1 MHDCAH
7 HPSTPPG
14 PPPSVESIEAPT
26 AQAFQ
31 ALGRVLH
38 LQRQAL
44 QRGLSSPR
52 AHHGEMISL
61 RLLASNDGISQRDLA
76 DILHLSRPRVTNIL
90 QALQKAGS
98 VRREPD
104 AADQRVTRVFLTD
117 EGRRQETQNRAGFEH
132 YIRETIG
139 RLSDADKLELARIL
153 NELSGHI
160 AEALCAGASERN
172 ASERE
177 GQDS

>member
-1 MHDCAH
+1 M
-7 HPSTPPG
+7 PPG
-14 PPPSVESIEAPT
+14 PPPGVENIEAPT

-52 AHHGEMISL
+52 AHHAEMMTL

-76 DILHLSRPRVTNIL
+76 DILHLSRPRVTSIL
-90 QALQKAGS
+90 QALEKAGN
-98 VRREPD
+98 VRREAD
-104 AADQRVTRVFLTD
+104 AADQRVTRVFLTE
-117 EGRRQETQNRAGFEH
+117 EGRRQEMANRAAFER

-153 NELSGHI
+153 DALSGYI
-160 AEALCAGASERN
+160 AEALCAGASERD
-172 ASERE
+172 ASVRE
-177 GQDS
+177 GRDS